1 LDKIRRFFT
10 KRLVTL
16 GAEVRQFCWYGFR
29 CCKTAQ
35 FDFTLVLTQQKR
47 GGGELLHEKLAKRIN
62 LFCARADHVL
72 DRQDCISDHG
82 SEFCVI
88 RLGEFSPFGRNVLAF
103 GTF

>member
-1 LDKIRRFFT
+1 
-10 KRLVTL
+10 
-16 GAEVRQFCWYGFR
+16 
-29 CCKTAQ
+29 
-35 FDFTLVLTQQKR
+35 
-47 GGGELLHEKLAKRIN
+47 
-62 LFCARADHVL
+62 L